1 MNYVAVALVG
11 LFSGVV
17 GGLFGVGGG
26 IVMVPAMIFLLSL
39 NPKIAIGTSL
49 AVIIP
54 TAIVSATT
62 HFTMGNVNWKV
73 ALILAP
79 LAIVGGYLG
88 AKLTAPISPENL
100 KRGFGIFMIC
110 VGIYMVWKPSG
121 AKPVAPPQTSVT
133 EPERA

>member
-1 MNYVAVALVG
+1 MNYVAVSLVG
-11 LFSGVV
+11 LFSGVI

-26 IVMVPAMIFLLSL
+26 IVMVPAMIVLLSL

-54 TAIVSATT
+54 TALVSATT

-79 LAIVGGYLG
+79 LAIVGGYIG
-88 AKLTAPISPENL
+88 AKLTAPISAENL
-100 KRGFGIFMIC
+100 RRSFGLFMIC
-110 VGIYMVWKPSG
+110 VGIYMVLKPG
-121 AKPVAPPQTSVT
+121 GGTRPVTPTVPQVEMKP
-133 EPERA
+133 